1 MTTQTKMVA
10 IAAWLSVIFIVALFL
25 TPLDKL
31 FLKGVTT
38 GYEGAL
44 GRLLVA
50 VLISLLLSVI
60 SVILGLT
67 ALFSKSIQ
75 NKSKFLLP
83 FSVGPLISLIAF
95 IIFLI
100 IYPRWEKIINEEKQ
114 ILHNKKIEA
123 TGNNACWFSVS
134 GLCPCA
140 SFKSLCARIW

>member
-1 MTTQTKMVA
+1 MFA

-100 IYPRWEKIINEEKQ
+100 IYPR
-114 ILHNKKIEA
+114 
-123 TGNNACWFSVS
+123 
-134 GLCPCA
+134 
-140 SFKSLCARIW
+140 